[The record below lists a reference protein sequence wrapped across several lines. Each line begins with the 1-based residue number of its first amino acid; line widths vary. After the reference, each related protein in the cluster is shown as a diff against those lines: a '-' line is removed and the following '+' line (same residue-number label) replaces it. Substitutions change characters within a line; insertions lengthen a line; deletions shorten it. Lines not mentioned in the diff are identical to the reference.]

1 MLQDLGFKKSAK
13 YEPTPLF
20 FDVDK
25 MNPRNLGIY
34 DKMEDSNNRA
44 LAYSN
49 NLTKHMLG
57 GAAIGAGLRFATGRG
72 SLGNLKNILSYVRDG
87 TPLPDKSKLVDYTVT
102 PIADAERVAKQA
114 LAKRALKG
122 LVIGGLAGVALTGAS
137 NIINYELAR
146 TLANKRGKK

>member
-1 MLQDLGFKKSAK
+1 MLQELGFKKSAK

-49 NLTKHMLG
+49 NLTKHMFG
-57 GAAIGAGLRFATGRG
+57 GALIGGGLRFATGR
-72 SLGNLKNILSYVRDG
+72 STLGNLASLANYVKDG
-87 TPLPDKSKLVDYTVT
+87 TPLPDKSAVLVDE
-102 PIADAERVAKQA
+102 IAHGEAAERIAKQV
-114 LAKRALKG
+114 LAKRTLKG
-122 LVIGGLAGVALTGAS
+122 LAIGGLAGLGLTGAS
-137 NIINYELAR
+137 NIINYELAKA
-146 TLANKRGKK
+146 LANKRGKK